1 MKLLRALPL
10 CTALWSL
17 LSLGPDFRA
26 EAAVMTLPAAPH
38 LRRPAS
44 HAPAPADASA
54 GSAIGQPASMRLP
67 QPHGAQP
74 AGGALARNMAGTPPL
89 PLPAVPATLRTP
101 HARAAY
107 LLEHFWDA
115 MDFGDTLRSRDER
128 FVEQSLVDFLSLFP
142 HADTAALAPAV
153 QRLVRRAGADAEACL
168 LVLRLAEKYLYTP
181 GSPMRCEEYFIPFLE
196 AWVRTPGIDDAEKI
210 RPALLLEAAL
220 KNRPGS
226 TAADLRFRTHGGAQ
240 GTLHGIGCE
249 RLLLLF
255 YNPDCTHCTET
266 IRLLDGNEAFR
277 AAVRSGR
284 LGVAALCAGEER
296 AAWERTKEELPKGW
310 IAGYAAEEL
319 AETEAYV
326 LPEMPTIYLLDRDK
340 RVLLKEATPH
350 DVLRRVESEASG
362 R

>member
-1 MKLLRALPL
+1 
-10 CTALWSL
+10 
-17 LSLGPDFRA
+17 
-26 EAAVMTLPAAPH
+26 
-38 LRRPAS
+38 
-44 HAPAPADASA
+44 
-54 GSAIGQPASMRLP
+54 
-67 QPHGAQP
+67 
-74 AGGALARNMAGTPPL
+74 MAGTPPL

-142 HADTAALAPAV
+142 HADTAALRAAV

-168 LVLRLAEKYLYTP
+168 LVLRLAEKVPLHP
-181 GSPMRCEEYFIPFLE
+181 RLADAVRGVFHPFPRSMGPH
-196 AWVRTPGIDDAEKI
+196 ARHRRRRKI

-220 KNRPGS
+220 KTARAARPPTCASAHARGRAGHVAWHRVRTAAPPVLQSRLHALHRKRSACS
-226 TAADLRFRTHGGAQ
+226 TATRHSAPQCA
-240 GTLHGIGCE
+240 
-249 RLLLLF
+249 
-255 YNPDCTHCTET
+255 PDASAS
-266 IRLLDGNEAFR
+266 RRSVR
-277 AAVRSGR
+277 ARSARRG
-284 LGVAALCAGEER
+284 
-296 AAWERTKEELPKGW
+296 ERTKEELPKGW

>member
-44 HAPAPADASA
+44 PAPAPADASA

-74 AGGALARNMAGTPPL
+74 TGGALARNMAGTPPL

-196 AWVRTPGIDDAEKI
+196 A
-210 RPALLLEAAL
+210 
-220 KNRPGS
+220 
-226 TAADLRFRTHGGAQ
+226 
-240 GTLHGIGCE
+240 
-249 RLLLLF
+249 
-255 YNPDCTHCTET
+255 
-266 IRLLDGNEAFR
+266 
-277 AAVRSGR
+277 
-284 LGVAALCAGEER
+284 
-296 AAWERTKEELPKGW
+296 
-310 IAGYAAEEL
+310 
-319 AETEAYV
+319 
-326 LPEMPTIYLLDRDK
+326 
-340 RVLLKEATPH
+340 
-350 DVLRRVESEASG
+350 
-362 R
+362 